1 MIVVRSSKY
10 KLVSSITPTA
20 AELIIPDVYSQDVLS
35 AVNWLQENLSFS
47 DEYLAQLVG
56 APQELFC
63 QWKRG
68 EATLTSSQ
76 VQTLENLST
85 AINRLLSF
93 FNFRRDLV
101 MRVLEVHSDQTRRNN
116 FTPPWVGT
124 SLKDYLLHHG
134 DRGIDEVD
142 SWVQSLKFGDPL

>member
-1 MIVVRSSKY
+1 
-10 KLVSSITPTA
+10 
-20 AELIIPDVYSQDVLS
+20 VYSQDVLS

-56 APQELFC
+56 APQEVFC

-76 VQTLENLST
+76 VQTLEKFST
-85 AINRLLSF
+85 AMNRLLSF
-93 FNFRRDLV
+93 FSFRRDL
-101 MRVLEVHSDQTRRNN
+101 MLRVLEFHSDSYQIRWNS

-124 SLKDYLLHHG
+124 SLKDYLLRHG
-134 DRGIDEVD
+134 GRGIDEVD
-142 SWVQSLKFGDPL
+142 SWVQSLKFANPF